1 MAMVRVRVGEIL
13 RVHVFRLQKVTTE
26 AESNTTIDKLQKK
39 FNELRV
45 SAYKEMAA
53 RIGVFRLVAFVR

>member
-1 MAMVRVRVGEIL
+1 M
-13 RVHVFRLQKVTTE
+13 TTE

-53 RIGVFRLVAFVR
+53 RIGIFRLVAFIR

>member
-1 MAMVRVRVGEIL
+1 M
-13 RVHVFRLQKVTTE
+13 TTE

-39 FNELRV
+39 FNELRI

-53 RIGVFRLVAFVR
+53 RIGSYQLASYIR